1 MHVHHGVH
9 ARPCT
14 PDCHSAQAT
23 AHRPKRTFTSTVENW
38 LGLRSWMSRREL
50 TPLGCSEGSGSGRQD
65 SGAHSWVTS
74 LVGHVTR
81 GSRHSWVTPLVGH
94 VTRGSRHSWV
104 TSLVSPTPV
113 LCRMVEHELW
123 RVRVPWLGRRR
134 AVGLMSDVTADRGRI
149 GSAAE
154 VGSGKI
160 RLESRCAVARAA
172 AGARHAHLSL
182 HVEREFEQNLSHA
195 TVRPSLRP
203 ITMSSACPGGP
214 ERMFVLHAMCA
225 IERSVACRGGVAPL
239 SSGGRAWSSGPTG
252 GGVRRAAAAART
264 G

>member
-23 AHRPKRTFTSTVENW
+23 AHRPQRTGHSAQAKAHIHIHCRKLARLAVVDEPARTHTPRLQRGERVRPS
-38 LGLRSWMSRREL
+38 GLRR
-50 TPLGCSEGSGSGRQD
+50 P
-65 SGAHSWVTS
+65 

-81 GSRHSWVTPLVGH
+81 GSRHSWVTSLVGH

-104 TSLVSPTPV
+104 TSLVSPTPL

-149 GSAAE
+149 GG
-154 VGSGKI
+154 GSGIWEAI

-172 AGARHAHLSL
+172 APRASRSL
-182 HVEREFEQNLSHA
+182 VTTCRE
-195 TVRPSLRP
+195 
-203 ITMSSACPGGP
+203 I
-214 ERMFVLHAMCA
+214 
-225 IERSVACRGGVAPL
+225 I
-239 SSGGRAWSSGPTG
+239 
-252 GGVRRAAAAART
+252 
-264 G
+264 